1 MFFLTETNCL
11 VLNKVILSLVY
22 WVLLY
27 VAYFLLNQIR
37 CEIYGYIEHMFTS
50 YWMAQF
56 WS

>member
-1 MFFLTETNCL
+1 L
-11 VLNKVILSLVY
+11 VLNKVILSLGC

-37 CEIYGYIEHMFTS
+37 CDICGYIEHMFTS

-56 WS
+56 